1 MINYTL
7 KQLYSFEAVV
17 RLGGFT
23 SASKELHIT
32 QPAVYMQVQQL
43 QKNIGSKIFNINGK
57 TITPT
62 FIGKKIYE
70 TAVRAIN
77 VVENSK
83 LEIEQNLNPDS
94 GHLQIAVATT
104 ANSFVS
110 RLLSRFKKEYP
121 KMTFYIDVTNRHALL
136 DNLKNN
142 NADLVIMG
150 EPPKNIPLISSAFMK
165 NPLIAIVHPDNELLT
180 KKKISIKDL
189 NKETLLTREIGSG
202 TRITIERFTGLDFS
216 SDIQINSNEAIVEAV
231 QAGLG
236 IGFVSKHFVNLQLKK
251 IGVENKNIFVM
262 CHTGTR
268 SQTVVKWLKK
278 NGYEN
283 CVNVLGGI
291 DAWAAL
297 IDRNIRRY

>member
-121 KMTFYIDVTNRHALL
+121 KMTFYIDVTNRHSLL

-150 EPPKNIPLISSAFMK
+150 EPPKNIPLISRAFMK
-165 NPLIAIVHPDNELLT
+165 NPLIAIAHPDNALLT

-202 TRITIERFTGLDFS
+202 TRITIERFTGLDFN

-236 IGFVSKHFVNLQLKK
+236 IGFVSKHSVSLQLK
-251 IGVENKNIFVM
+251 NNIIKQLDVAPFPIIRQWHIVHHAEAELSPIARRFKQFV
-262 CHTGTR
+262 
-268 SQTVVKWLKK
+268 
-278 NGYEN
+278 
-283 CVNVLGGI
+283 I
-291 DAWAAL
+291 D
-297 IDRNIRRY
+297 NT

>member
-7 KQLYSFEAVV
+7 KQLYSFEAVI

-43 QKNIGSKIFNINGK
+43 QKNIGAKLFNINGK

-202 TRITIERFTGLDFS
+202 TRITIERFTGLDFN

-236 IGFVSKHFVNLQLKK
+236 IGFVSKHSVNLQLKNNIIK
-251 IGVENKNIFVM
+251 QLDVAPFPIIRQWHIVHHAEAELSPIARRFKQFVIEN
-262 CHTGTR
+262 T
-268 SQTVVKWLKK
+268 
-278 NGYEN
+278 
-283 CVNVLGGI
+283 
-291 DAWAAL
+291 
-297 IDRNIRRY
+297 

>member
-43 QKNIGSKIFNINGK
+43 QKNIGAKLFNINGK

-165 NPLIAIVHPDNELLT
+165 NPLIAIAHPNNALLT

-202 TRITIERFTGLDFS
+202 TRITIERFTGLDFN

-236 IGFVSKHFVNLQLKK
+236 IGFVSKHSVNQQLK
-251 IGVENKNIFVM
+251 NNIIKQLDVAPFPIIRQWHIVHHAEAELSPIARRFKQFV
-262 CHTGTR
+262 
-268 SQTVVKWLKK
+268 
-278 NGYEN
+278 
-283 CVNVLGGI
+283 I
-291 DAWAAL
+291 D
-297 IDRNIRRY
+297 NT

>member
-43 QKNIGSKIFNINGK
+43 QQNIGAKIFNINGK

-165 NPLIAIVHPDNELLT
+165 NPLIAIAHPDNELLT

-236 IGFVSKHFVNLQLKK
+236 IGFVSKHSVNLQLKNNIIK
-251 IGVENKNIFVM
+251 QLNVAPFPIIRQWHIVHHAEAELSPIARRFKQFVIEN
-262 CHTGTR
+262 T
-268 SQTVVKWLKK
+268 
-278 NGYEN
+278 
-283 CVNVLGGI
+283 
-291 DAWAAL
+291 
-297 IDRNIRRY
+297 

>member
-43 QKNIGSKIFNINGK
+43 QKNIGAKIFNINGK

-83 LEIEQNLNPDS
+83 LEIEQSLNPDS

-121 KMTFYIDVTNRHALL
+121 KMTFYIDVTNRHSLL

-150 EPPKNIPLISSAFMK
+150 EPPKNIPLISSAFML
-165 NPLIAIVHPDNELLT
+165 NPLIAIAHPDNALLT

-202 TRITIERFTGLDFS
+202 TRITIERFTGLDFN

-236 IGFVSKHFVNLQLKK
+236 IGFVSKHSVNLQLK
-251 IGVENKNIFVM
+251 NNIIKQLEVAPFPIIRQWHIVHHAEAELSPIARRFKQFV
-262 CHTGTR
+262 
-268 SQTVVKWLKK
+268 
-278 NGYEN
+278 
-283 CVNVLGGI
+283 I
-291 DAWAAL
+291 D
-297 IDRNIRRY
+297 NT

>member
-43 QKNIGSKIFNINGK
+43 QKNIGAKLFNINGK
-57 TITPT
+57 TITAT

-121 KMTFYIDVTNRHALL
+121 KMTFYIDVTNRHSLL

-165 NPLIAIVHPDNELLT
+165 NPLIAIAHPDNGLLT

-202 TRITIERFTGLDFS
+202 TRITIERFTGLDFN

-236 IGFVSKHFVNLQLKK
+236 IGFVSKHSVSLQLK
-251 IGVENKNIFVM
+251 NNIIKQLDVAPFPIIRQWHIVHHAEAELSPIARRFKQFV
-262 CHTGTR
+262 
-268 SQTVVKWLKK
+268 
-278 NGYEN
+278 
-283 CVNVLGGI
+283 I
-291 DAWAAL
+291 D
-297 IDRNIRRY
+297 NT

>member
-43 QKNIGSKIFNINGK
+43 QKNIGAKLFNINGK
-57 TITPT
+57 KITPT

-165 NPLIAIVHPDNELLT
+165 NPLIAIAHPDNELLT

-236 IGFVSKHFVNLQLKK
+236 IGFVSKHSVNLQLK
-251 IGVENKNIFVM
+251 NNIIKQLDVAPFPIIRQWHIVHHAEAELSPIARRFKQFV
-262 CHTGTR
+262 
-268 SQTVVKWLKK
+268 
-278 NGYEN
+278 
-283 CVNVLGGI
+283 I
-291 DAWAAL
+291 D
-297 IDRNIRRY
+297 NT

>member
-43 QKNIGSKIFNINGK
+43 QENIGAKLFNVNGK
-57 TITPT
+57 TITST

-83 LEIEQNLNPDS
+83 LEIDQSLNPDS

-165 NPLIAIVHPDNELLT
+165 NPLIAIAHPDNGLLT

-202 TRITIERFTGLDFS
+202 TRITIERFTGLDFN

-236 IGFVSKHFVNLQLKK
+236 IGFVSKHSVSLQLK
-251 IGVENKNIFVM
+251 NNIIKQLNVAPFPIIRQWHIVHHAEAELSPIARRFKQFV
-262 CHTGTR
+262 
-268 SQTVVKWLKK
+268 
-278 NGYEN
+278 
-283 CVNVLGGI
+283 I
-291 DAWAAL
+291 D
-297 IDRNIRRY
+297 NT

>member
-43 QKNIGSKIFNINGK
+43 QKNIGAKLFNINGK
-57 TITPT
+57 AITAT

-70 TAVRAIN
+70 TAVGAIN

-121 KMTFYIDVTNRHALL
+121 KMTFYIDVTNRQALL

-165 NPLIAIVHPDNELLT
+165 NPLIAIAHPDNELLT

-189 NKETLLTREIGSG
+189 NNETLLTREIGSG

-236 IGFVSKHFVNLQLKK
+236 IGFVSKHSVSLQLQ
-251 IGVENKNIFVM
+251 NNIIKQLNVAPFPIIRQWHIVHHAEAELSPIARRFKQFV
-262 CHTGTR
+262 
-268 SQTVVKWLKK
+268 
-278 NGYEN
+278 
-283 CVNVLGGI
+283 I
-291 DAWAAL
+291 D
-297 IDRNIRRY
+297 NT

>member
-43 QKNIGSKIFNINGK
+43 QKNIGAKLFNINGK

-70 TAVRAIN
+70 TAVKAIN

-83 LEIEQNLNPDS
+83 LEIEQSLNPNS

-110 RLLSRFKKEYP
+110 NLLSKFKKEFP
-121 KMTFYIDVTNRHALL
+121 KMTFYMDVTNRHALL
-136 DNLKNN
+136 DNLKNK
-142 NADLVIMG
+142 NADLIIMG
-150 EPPKNIPLISSAFMK
+150 EPPKNIPLISKAFMK
-165 NPLIAIVHPDNELLT
+165 NPLIAIVHPDNELLS
-180 KKKISIKDL
+180 KKNISIKDL
-189 NKETLLTREIGSG
+189 SKETLLTREISSG
-202 TRITIERFTGLDFS
+202 TRITIERFTGLDFN

-236 IGFVSKHFVNLQLKK
+236 IGFVSKHSVSLQLK
-251 IGVENKNIFVM
+251 NNIIKQLDVAPFPIIRQWHIVHHAEAELSPIARRFKQFV
-262 CHTGTR
+262 
-268 SQTVVKWLKK
+268 
-278 NGYEN
+278 
-283 CVNVLGGI
+283 I
-291 DAWAAL
+291 D
-297 IDRNIRRY
+297 NT

>member
-43 QKNIGSKIFNINGK
+43 QENIGAKIFNVNGK
-57 TITPT
+57 KITPT
-62 FIGKKIYE
+62 FIGNKIYE

-83 LEIEQNLNPDS
+83 LEIDQSLNPDS

-110 RLLSRFKKEYP
+110 RLLSKFKKEYP

-202 TRITIERFTGLDFS
+202 TRITIERFTRLDFS

-236 IGFVSKHFVNLQLKK
+236 IGFVSKHFVNLQLK
-251 IGVENKNIFVM
+251 NNIIKQLDVAPFPIIRQWHIVHHAEAELSPIARRFKQFV
-262 CHTGTR
+262 
-268 SQTVVKWLKK
+268 
-278 NGYEN
+278 
-283 CVNVLGGI
+283 I
-291 DAWAAL
+291 D
-297 IDRNIRRY
+297 NT

>member
-43 QKNIGSKIFNINGK
+43 QKNIGAKLFNINGK
-57 TITPT
+57 TITAT

-70 TAVRAIN
+70 TAVGAIN

-121 KMTFYIDVTNRHALL
+121 KMTFYIDVTNRQALL

-165 NPLIAIVHPDNELLT
+165 NPLIAIVHPNNELLT
-180 KKKISIKDL
+180 KKNISIKDL
-189 NKETLLTREIGSG
+189 SKETLLTREISSG
-202 TRITIERFTGLDFS
+202 TRITIERFTGLDFN

-236 IGFVSKHFVNLQLKK
+236 IGFVSKHSVNQQLK
-251 IGVENKNIFVM
+251 NNIIKQLDVAPFPIIRQWHIV
-262 CHTGTR
+262 HHAEAELSPIAR
-268 SQTVVKWLKK
+268 RFKQFI
-278 NGYEN
+278 
-283 CVNVLGGI
+283 I
-291 DAWAAL
+291 D
-297 IDRNIRRY
+297 NT

>member
-43 QKNIGSKIFNINGK
+43 QKNIGAKLFNINGK

-62 FIGKKIYE
+62 FIGKKIYK

-121 KMTFYIDVTNRHALL
+121 KMTFYIDVTNRQALL

-165 NPLIAIVHPDNELLT
+165 NPLIAIAHPDNELLT

-202 TRITIERFTGLDFS
+202 TRITIERFTGLDFN

-236 IGFVSKHFVNLQLKK
+236 IGFVSKHSVSLQLK
-251 IGVENKNIFVM
+251 NNIIKQLDVAPFPIIRQWHIVHHAEAELSPIARRFKQFV
-262 CHTGTR
+262 
-268 SQTVVKWLKK
+268 
-278 NGYEN
+278 
-283 CVNVLGGI
+283 I
-291 DAWAAL
+291 D
-297 IDRNIRRY
+297 NT

>member
-43 QKNIGSKIFNINGK
+43 QKNIGAKLFNINGK
-57 TITPT
+57 TITAT

-70 TAVRAIN
+70 TAVGAIN

-121 KMTFYIDVTNRHALL
+121 KMTFYIDVTNRQALL

-165 NPLIAIVHPDNELLT
+165 NPLIAIAHPDNELLT

-202 TRITIERFTGLDFS
+202 TRITVERFTGLDFN

-236 IGFVSKHFVNLQLKK
+236 IGFVSKHFVNLQLK
-251 IGVENKNIFVM
+251 NNIIKQLDVAPFPIIRQWHIVHHAEAELSPIARRFKQFV
-262 CHTGTR
+262 
-268 SQTVVKWLKK
+268 
-278 NGYEN
+278 
-283 CVNVLGGI
+283 I
-291 DAWAAL
+291 D
-297 IDRNIRRY
+297 NT

>member
-43 QKNIGSKIFNINGK
+43 QKNIGAKLFNINGK

-62 FIGKKIYE
+62 FIGNKIYE

-180 KKKISIKDL
+180 KKNISIKDL
-189 NKETLLTREIGSG
+189 NKEILLTREIGSG
-202 TRITIERFTGLDFS
+202 TRITVERFTGLDFN

-236 IGFVSKHFVNLQLKK
+236 IGFVSKHSVNLQLKNNIIK
-251 IGVENKNIFVM
+251 QLDVAPFPIIRQWHIVHHAEAELSPIARRFKQFVIEN
-262 CHTGTR
+262 T
-268 SQTVVKWLKK
+268 
-278 NGYEN
+278 
-283 CVNVLGGI
+283 
-291 DAWAAL
+291 
-297 IDRNIRRY
+297 

>member
-43 QKNIGSKIFNINGK
+43 QKNIGTKLFNINGK

-70 TAVRAIN
+70 PALGAIN

-83 LEIEQNLNPDS
+83 LEIDQSLNPDS

-110 RLLSRFKKEYP
+110 RLLSKFKKEFP
-121 KMTFYIDVTNRHALL
+121 KMTFYMDVTNRRALL

-165 NPLIAIVHPDNELLT
+165 NPLIAIVHPNNELLT

-202 TRITIERFTGLDFS
+202 TRITIERFTGLDFN
-216 SDIQINSNEAIVEAV
+216 SDIQINSNQAIVEAV

-236 IGFVSKHFVNLQLKK
+236 IGFVSKHSVNLELKNNIIKQLDVAPFPIIRQWHIVHHAEAELSPIARRFKQFV
-251 IGVENKNIFVM
+251 IEN
-262 CHTGTR
+262 T
-268 SQTVVKWLKK
+268 
-278 NGYEN
+278 
-283 CVNVLGGI
+283 
-291 DAWAAL
+291 
-297 IDRNIRRY
+297 

>member
-7 KQLYSFEAVV
+7 KQLYSFEAVI

-43 QKNIGSKIFNINGK
+43 QKNIGAKLFNINGK
-57 TITPT
+57 TITAT

-83 LEIEQNLNPDS
+83 LEIDQSLNPDS

-180 KKKISIKDL
+180 KKNISIKDL
-189 NKETLLTREIGSG
+189 NKEILLTREIGSG
-202 TRITIERFTGLDFS
+202 TRITIERFTGLDFN

-236 IGFVSKHFVNLQLKK
+236 IGFVSKHSVSLQLKNNIIK
-251 IGVENKNIFVM
+251 QLNVAPFPIIRQWHIVHHAEAELSPIARRFKQFVIEN
-262 CHTGTR
+262 T
-268 SQTVVKWLKK
+268 
-278 NGYEN
+278 
-283 CVNVLGGI
+283 
-291 DAWAAL
+291 
-297 IDRNIRRY
+297 

>member
-121 KMTFYIDVTNRHALL
+121 KMTFYIDVTNRHSLL

-165 NPLIAIVHPDNELLT
+165 NPLIAIAHPDNALLT

-202 TRITIERFTGLDFS
+202 TRITIERFTGLDFN

-236 IGFVSKHFVNLQLKK
+236 IGFVSKHSVSLQLKNNIIKQLDVAPFPIIRQWHIVHHAEAELSPIARRFKQFVIDNTEFNK
-251 IGVENKNIFVM
+251 I
-262 CHTGTR
+262 
-268 SQTVVKWLKK
+268 
-278 NGYEN
+278 
-283 CVNVLGGI
+283 
-291 DAWAAL
+291 
-297 IDRNIRRY
+297 

>member
-43 QKNIGSKIFNINGK
+43 QQNIGTKIFNINGK

-180 KKKISIKDL
+180 KKNISIKDL
-189 NKETLLTREIGSG
+189 NKEILLTREIGSG
-202 TRITIERFTGLDFS
+202 TRITVERFTGLDFN

-236 IGFVSKHFVNLQLKK
+236 IGFVSKHSVNLQLK
-251 IGVENKNIFVM
+251 NNIIKQLDVAPFPIIRQWHIVHHAEAELSPIARRFKQFV
-262 CHTGTR
+262 
-268 SQTVVKWLKK
+268 
-278 NGYEN
+278 
-283 CVNVLGGI
+283 I
-291 DAWAAL
+291 D
-297 IDRNIRRY
+297 NT

>member
-43 QKNIGSKIFNINGK
+43 QQNIGAKIFNINGK

-165 NPLIAIVHPDNELLT
+165 NPLIAIAHPDNELLT

-236 IGFVSKHFVNLQLKK
+236 IGFVSKHSVSLQLKNNIIK
-251 IGVENKNIFVM
+251 QLNVAPFPIIRQWHIVHHAEAELSPIARRFKQFVIEN
-262 CHTGTR
+262 T
-268 SQTVVKWLKK
+268 
-278 NGYEN
+278 
-283 CVNVLGGI
+283 
-291 DAWAAL
+291 
-297 IDRNIRRY
+297 

>member
-43 QKNIGSKIFNINGK
+43 QENIGAKIFNVNGK
-57 TITPT
+57 KITPT
-62 FIGKKIYE
+62 FIGNKIYE

-83 LEIEQNLNPDS
+83 LEIDQSLNPDS

-110 RLLSRFKKEYP
+110 RLLSKFKKEYP

-202 TRITIERFTGLDFS
+202 TRITIERFTGLDFN

-236 IGFVSKHFVNLQLKK
+236 IGFVSKHSVNLQLKNNIIK
-251 IGVENKNIFVM
+251 QLDVAPFPIIRQWHIVHHAEVELSPIARRFKQFV
-262 CHTGTR
+262 
-268 SQTVVKWLKK
+268 
-278 NGYEN
+278 
-283 CVNVLGGI
+283 I
-291 DAWAAL
+291 D
-297 IDRNIRRY
+297 NT

>member
-7 KQLYSFEAVV
+7 KQLYSFEAVI

-43 QKNIGSKIFNINGK
+43 QKNIGAKLFNINGK
-57 TITPT
+57 TITAT

-83 LEIEQNLNPDS
+83 LEIDQSLNPDS

-180 KKKISIKDL
+180 KKNISIKDL
-189 NKETLLTREIGSG
+189 NKEILLTREIGSG
-202 TRITIERFTGLDFS
+202 TRITIERFTGLDFN

-236 IGFVSKHFVNLQLKK
+236 IGFVSKHCVNLQLKNNIIK
-251 IGVENKNIFVM
+251 QLDVAPFPIIRQWHIVHHAEAELSPIARRFKQFVIEN
-262 CHTGTR
+262 T
-268 SQTVVKWLKK
+268 
-278 NGYEN
+278 
-283 CVNVLGGI
+283 
-291 DAWAAL
+291 
-297 IDRNIRRY
+297 

>member
-43 QKNIGSKIFNINGK
+43 QKNIGAKLFNINGK
-57 TITPT
+57 TITAT

-70 TAVRAIN
+70 TAVGAIN

-121 KMTFYIDVTNRHALL
+121 KMTFYIDVTNRQALL

-165 NPLIAIVHPDNELLT
+165 NPLIAIAHPDNELLT

-236 IGFVSKHFVNLQLKK
+236 IGFVSKHSVNLQLKNNIIK
-251 IGVENKNIFVM
+251 QLNVAPFPIIRQWHIVHHAEAELSPIARRFKQFVIEN
-262 CHTGTR
+262 T
-268 SQTVVKWLKK
+268 
-278 NGYEN
+278 
-283 CVNVLGGI
+283 
-291 DAWAAL
+291 
-297 IDRNIRRY
+297 

>member
-43 QKNIGSKIFNINGK
+43 QKNIGTKLFNINGK
-57 TITPT
+57 KIIPT

-70 TAVRAIN
+70 TAVGAIN

-83 LEIEQNLNPDS
+83 LEIDQSLNPDS

-110 RLLSRFKKEYP
+110 RLLSKFKKEFP

-136 DNLKNN
+136 DNLKNH

-202 TRITIERFTGLDFS
+202 TRITIERFTGLDFN
-216 SDIQINSNEAIVEAV
+216 SDIQINSNQAIVEAV

-236 IGFVSKHFVNLQLKK
+236 IGFVSKHSVNLELKNNIIKQLDVSPFPIIRHWHIVHHAEAQLSPIARRFKQFV
-251 IGVENKNIFVM
+251 IEN
-262 CHTGTR
+262 T
-268 SQTVVKWLKK
+268 
-278 NGYEN
+278 
-283 CVNVLGGI
+283 
-291 DAWAAL
+291 
-297 IDRNIRRY
+297 

>member
-43 QKNIGSKIFNINGK
+43 QKNIGAKLFNINGK

-180 KKKISIKDL
+180 KKNISIKDL
-189 NKETLLTREIGSG
+189 NKEILLTREIGSG
-202 TRITIERFTGLDFS
+202 TRITVERFTGLDFN

-236 IGFVSKHFVNLQLKK
+236 IGFVSKHSVNLQLKNNIIK
-251 IGVENKNIFVM
+251 QLDVAPFPIIRQWHIVHHAEAELSPIARRFKQFVIEN
-262 CHTGTR
+262 T
-268 SQTVVKWLKK
+268 
-278 NGYEN
+278 
-283 CVNVLGGI
+283 
-291 DAWAAL
+291 
-297 IDRNIRRY
+297 